1 MALQS
6 TTAIASVTLQAAA
19 PSVTF
24 SGIPNTYRDLVIVF
38 DGSVPGGGD
47 LRATLNGDTGT
58 NYPWVQMSGDG
69 SSTFSSAATNAFMI
83 FTFTAGAGQAN
94 MIANIMDYSAT
105 DKHKACISRGNQ
117 ASGRTMAYATRW
129 ANTNAINSV
138 SINHAAG
145 NLTAGTTISLYGRI
159 A

>member
-6 TTAIASVTLQAAA
+6 TTVIATVTLQAAA

-38 DGSVPGGGD
+38 NGSVPGGGD

-58 NYPWVQMSGDG
+58 NYPWVQMSADG
-69 SSTFSSAATNAFMI
+69 SSAFSSAGTNAFMI
-83 FTFTAGAGQAN
+83 FTFTAGAGQTL
-94 MIANIMDYSAT
+94 MTANIVDYSAT
-105 DKHKACISRGNQ
+105 SKHKTCISRGDQ
-117 ASGRTMAYATRW
+117 ASGRTMSYATRW
-129 ANTNAINSV
+129 ANTAAVNSV

-145 NLTAGTTISLYGRI
+145 NLAVGTTISLYGRI